1 LLKTVHWAA
10 FCHGRRPLLP
20 LLSNYCILFATH
32 CQISERAITLKLED
46 CLAAQTWRHLQAI
59 RLAHG
64 LGFGAYLTK
73 SQAVE
78 RLAAWLGGEEHLRVL
93 DALPDEARATHRML
107 TAVLIQAWG
116 CCLARGYLIPNAV
129 DRPAF

>member
-1 LLKTVHWAA
+1 M
-10 FCHGRRPLLP
+10 
-20 LLSNYCILFATH
+20 
-32 CQISERAITLKLED
+32 KLTA

-73 SQAVE
+73 PQAVE
-78 RLAAWLGGEEHLRVL
+78 RLAAWLGGERHLRVL
-93 DALPDEARATHRML
+93 DALPDEARAAHRML

-116 CCLARGYLIPNAV
+116 GCLTRGFLIPNAL
-129 DRPAF
+129 D